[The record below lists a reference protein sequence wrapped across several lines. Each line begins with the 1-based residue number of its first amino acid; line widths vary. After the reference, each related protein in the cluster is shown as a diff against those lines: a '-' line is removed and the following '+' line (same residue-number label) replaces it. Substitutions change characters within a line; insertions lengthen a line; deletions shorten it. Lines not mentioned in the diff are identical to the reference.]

1 MVMTAARERVPLGPR
16 PVAVAATGA
25 GALNLVAAVP
35 PLRGGYLEFGLIALV
50 AATGVAYAVCAVVA
64 SGFGASTGTVGL
76 MLTGS
81 VVTSLTGLWLLTDSW
96 NPLWPLLWAGA
107 VLPVPVSVLLALSY
121 PVGRIRGGIGRAVA
135 ALALGTF
142 LLLAAVRLLT
152 YDPGAWGFADATR
165 NVFAVVDSPS
175 GGPDLARLYL
185 GSQLVVATAALVAV
199 GAQWWRGSA
208 PWRAVNL
215 LMASAFALLAS
226 SWIWFSLTV
235 LVGGFANNTPAQYL
249 TYLMEGCLPVIYVV
263 SLGRQ
268 RATRSRVADLLLAE
282 RHGIVRERW
291 DELVVEALDDPSARL
306 LWSEGGGW
314 VTSSGAPCADP
325 RERPGDSWVPVGDL
339 DDADDAVAV
348 IVHDPAV
355 SARRELLESVAEAVR
370 LAVTNER
377 LSGRLLDAGDAE
389 RRHIERDLH
398 DGVQQLLVSAT
409 IQARLVAEQ
418 VGGGDDE
425 ALRTGLAE
433 LEARLR
439 VAGDELRRTV
449 RGITPT
455 ALAHGGVVAALE
467 ELVLHS
473 GVPTRLD
480 VVGDHEPDQRIQ
492 TSIYYLVA
500 ECLTN
505 VHKHAGASR
514 VSVRLEL
521 GDRSVVSVEDDGDG
535 GADPTGRGLR
545 GLADRVA
552 ATGGAL
558 RVESAPGHGT
568 RVEAVL

>member
-1 MVMTAARERVPLGPR
+1 MPQGSHS
-16 PVAVAATGA
+16 VAVAATGA
-25 GALNLVAAVP
+25 GALNLLATVP
-35 PLRGGYLEFGLIALV
+35 PLQDGYLEFGLVALI

-64 SGFGASTGTVGL
+64 SGFGASPGTVGL

-81 VVTSLTGLWLLTDSW
+81 VATSLTGLWLLTDSW

-107 VLPVPVSVLLALSY
+107 VLTVPVSVLVALSY
-121 PVGRIRGGIGRAVA
+121 PLGRIRGGIGRAVA
-135 ALALGTF
+135 ALALGAF
-142 LLLAAVRLLT
+142 LLLATVRLLS
-152 YDPGAWGFADATR
+152 YDPGTWGFADATR

-185 GSQLVVATAALVAV
+185 ISQLVVSTAALVAV
-199 GAQWWRGSA
+199 GTQWWRGSA

-215 LMASAFALLAS
+215 LMASAFALLAL

-263 SLGRQ
+263 SLARQ

-282 RHGIVRERW
+282 RRGIARERW
-291 DELVVEALDDPSARL
+291 EELVVEALDDPSAHLR
-306 LWSEGGGW
+306 WREGGRW
-314 VTSSGAPCADP
+314 LTSSGAACADP
-325 RERPGDSWVPVGDL
+325 REQPGAAWVPVGDL

-355 SARRELLESVAEAVR
+355 SARRELLDSVAEAVR

-409 IQARLVAEQ
+409 IQARLVADQ
-418 VGGGDDE
+418 VGRSDD
-425 ALRTGLAE
+425 ATLRAGIAE

-439 VAGDELRRTV
+439 GAGEELRRTV

-467 ELVLHS
+467 ELVLHC

-480 VVGDHEPDQRIQ
+480 VVGDREPDQRLQ
-492 TSIYYLVA
+492 TSIYYVVA

-505 VHKHAGASR
+505 VHKHAAARR

-521 GDRSVVSVEDDGDG
+521 GDRPVVSVEDDGDG
-535 GADPTGRGLR
+535 GADLTGRGLR

-552 ATGGAL
+552 ATGGSL
-558 RVESAPGHGT
+558 RVESVTGRGT